1 MSADSTRFLIGGVLL
16 IHGLG
21 HGGAL
26 GALLWM
32 RALPNSPTGGW
43 LAART
48 WLAPTANTSEL
59 TWIAMAFWVVALI
72 GFVSAS
78 LSLCGVVVPGDWW
91 RQLAIVSALVSLT
104 GMIVFFGTWP
114 AFNWLASLAVNLG
127 VLFTQIVTRWPAQE
141 LFGR

>member
-1 MSADSTRFLIGGVLL
+1 MSADNTRFLIGGVLL

-48 WLAPTANTSEL
+48 WLAPTVNTSEL
-59 TWIAMAFWVVALI
+59 TWIAMAFWFVALI

-78 LSLCGVVVPGDWW
+78 LSFWGVVVPGDWW
-91 RQLAIVSALVSLT
+91 RQLAVVSASVSLT

-114 AFNWLASLAVNLG
+114 AFNWIASLAVNLA

-141 LFGR
+141 LFGK